1 MMNCQEIAQLVS
13 EMKDHPVTRRQ
24 RLSVWLHLTMC
35 RMCATYRKQLDF
47 ISRLSRGM
55 GDPVTTRGGDETLS
69 PECKQRIRDA
79 LRKSRPR

>member
-13 EMKDHPVTRRQ
+13 EMKDHQLTRRQ
-24 RLSVWLHLTMC
+24 RFSVWFHLTMC

-55 GDPVTTRGGDETLS
+55 GDLVTTRAADETLS

-79 LRKSRPR
+79 LRKSKER